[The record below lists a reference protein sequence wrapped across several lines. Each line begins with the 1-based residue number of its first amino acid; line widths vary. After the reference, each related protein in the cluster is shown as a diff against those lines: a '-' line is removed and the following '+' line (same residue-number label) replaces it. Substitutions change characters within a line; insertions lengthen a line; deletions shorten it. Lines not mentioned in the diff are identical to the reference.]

1 MSMPRIV
8 YIGARPTHP
17 THRAWFSSVEVTT
30 IEPLVKGFKY
40 SFMLNVLL
48 SPFRR
53 SLRNVDAVL
62 AIEPKYLLLPMIIG
76 KRTPKLI
83 GLAVT
88 SAVLYSDMW
97 RIADAVIANSNL
109 VKRILIKKGV
119 EKGKIVTIYPFS
131 TLENMTTTLREK
143 ERYAVYLVNDP
154 ARVLKGYQILLKILD
169 RMPELIVYRLGRR
182 RVPRKHTR
190 IKDVGFLN
198 LPEFKEVV
206 SKAMVCLH
214 PAIFDTFG
222 VAPLD
227 SLYLG
232 TLPIVSR
239 GAGVAKLLPKELV
252 ARDIDEF
259 VDKIE
264 MVYSLSRDEY
274 QELLRRAIS
283 MVAKK
288 TSRELSIRKFKET
301 IMKILDSQNV
311 YLQ

>member
-1 MSMPRIV
+1 MP
-8 YIGARPTHP
+8 
-17 THRAWFSSVEVTT
+17 F
-30 IEPLVKGFKY
+30 
-40 SFMLNVLL
+40 
-48 SPFRR
+48 
-53 SLRNVDAVL
+53 L
-62 AIEPKYLLLPMIIG
+62 AIEPKYLLLPMIVG
-76 KRTPKLI
+76 RSTPKLI

-97 RIADAVIANSNL
+97 RIADVVIANSNL

-119 EKGKIVTIYPFS
+119 ERKKIVTIYSFS
-131 TLENMTTTLREK
+131 TLENMKTTLREK

-154 ARVLKGYQILLKILD
+154 ARVLKGYQVLLKILD
-169 RMPELIVYRLGRR
+169 RMPELIVYRLGRG
-182 RVPRKHTR
+182 RVPKRHAR
-190 IKDVGFLN
+190 IRDIGFLSLN
-198 LPEFKEVV
+198 SATFRETV

-283 MVAKK
+283 MVTRK

-301 IMKILDSQNV
+301 IMKILDSQNI

>member
-1 MSMPRIV
+1 MP
-8 YIGARPTHP
+8 
-17 THRAWFSSVEVTT
+17 F
-30 IEPLVKGFKY
+30 
-40 SFMLNVLL
+40 
-48 SPFRR
+48 
-53 SLRNVDAVL
+53 L
-62 AIEPKYLLLPMIIG
+62 AIEPKYLLLPMIVG
-76 KRTPKLI
+76 RSTPKLI

-97 RIADAVIANSNL
+97 RIADVVIANSNL

-131 TLENMTTTLREK
+131 TLENMKTTLREK

-169 RMPELIVYRLGRR
+169 RMPELIVYRLGRGK
-182 RVPRKHTR
+182 VPKRHAR
-190 IKDVGFLN
+190 IRDIGFLSLN
-198 LPEFKEVV
+198 SATFREIV

-239 GAGVAKLLPKELV
+239 GAGVAELLPKELV

-264 MVYSLSRDEY
+264 MIYSLSRDEY

-283 MVAKK
+283 MVARK

-301 IMKILDSQNV
+301 IMKILDSQNI